1 MWRKYDAGSITG
13 VETVE
18 EDDPTA
24 ISEVAAELDKKMDKD
39 YGPRGRTGL
48 RARHEKSKPKEG
60 TKLKTRAVQIPRKI
74 ISPKEYG
81 EPHAY
86 MHMQEQHAII
96 HSILL
101 NQFGVKKGLEL

>member
-48 RARHEKSKPKEG
+48 RARRDNRKPKEG
-60 TKLKTRAVQIPRKI
+60 NKLKMRAVQIPKNIR
-74 ISPKEYG
+74 SPREYG
-81 EPHAY
+81 DLHAC
-86 MHMQEQHAII
+86 MHM
-96 HSILL
+96 
-101 NQFGVKKGLEL
+101 

>member
-39 YGPRGRTGL
+39 YGPRGQTGL

-60 TKLKTRAVQIPRKI
+60 NELKMRAVQIPRNI
-74 ISPKEYG
+74 RSPREYG
-81 EPHAY
+81 DLHAC
-86 MHMQEQHAII
+86 MHM
-96 HSILL
+96 
-101 NQFGVKKGLEL
+101 